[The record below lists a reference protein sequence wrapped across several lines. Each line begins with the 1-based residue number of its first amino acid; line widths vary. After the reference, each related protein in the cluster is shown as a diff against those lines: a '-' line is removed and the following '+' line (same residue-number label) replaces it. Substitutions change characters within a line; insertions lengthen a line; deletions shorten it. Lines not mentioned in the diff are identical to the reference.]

1 MWKLCDCEIFGNL
14 CLIFVWSFSRGS
26 KGPTLGDHYLLS
38 SSQNNMRFSGGC
50 SNSLRHQVPN
60 YTYWSHQATAE
71 CHCCVRHIIQLATR
85 PPRYPNIVML
95 TRHGHIGHTGHP
107 PGGHQHCQHCH
118 GQHLANTS
126 NRATEINITKVNKHH
141 HNRKDGS
148 VWRMVL
154 LWLRSM
160 STLWSCL

>member
-1 MWKLCDCEIFGNL
+1 
-14 CLIFVWSFSRGS
+14 
-26 KGPTLGDHYLLS
+26 
-38 SSQNNMRFSGGC
+38 MRFSGWCWC

-71 CHCCVRHIIQLATR
+71 CHCCVRHIIQLVTR
-85 PPRYPNIVML
+85 PPRYRNIVML
-95 TRHGHIGHTGHP
+95 TRHGHTGHP

-118 GQHLANTS
+118 GHGQHLANTT
-126 NRATEINITKVNKHH
+126 NTATETNITKVNKHH

-154 LWLRSM
+154 LWPRSM
-160 STLWSCL
+160 SILWSCFYKLFIYMAMNEQDENWGRNYLNYLNMKIRLSTAESGGNLL